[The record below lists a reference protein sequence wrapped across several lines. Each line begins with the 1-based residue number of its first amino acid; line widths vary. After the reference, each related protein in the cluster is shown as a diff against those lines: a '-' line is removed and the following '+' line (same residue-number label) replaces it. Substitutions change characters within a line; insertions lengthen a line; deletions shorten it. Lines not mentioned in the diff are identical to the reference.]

1 MFAQIV
7 IVMTI
12 LRLDSN
18 SKAVA
23 WLQGTFWFRA
33 CSVCENSAPLGST
46 SSGPNVCLQGKW
58 DLFLCAYCLL
68 SPELFFIILPDYKA
82 WNKKFSFS
90 FSIVWFVSSYLWFSC
105 QPTSP
110 AVPRAHKGLYPILL
124 LFNSW
129 TAHVVKFYGKY
140 LPRKTPGT
148 LDSYWPPSWPCGQIA
163 EGGNPRGS
171 LRDINTPNGCKGG
184 YSLFLWSCVSA
195 VVA

>member
-33 CSVCENSAPLGST
+33 CSVCENCTLGST

-68 SPELFFIILPDYKA
+68 SPELFFIILPDYNKA
-82 WNKKFSFS
+82 WNKNFPSVF
-90 FSIVWFVSSYLWFSC
+90 
-105 QPTSP
+105 
-110 AVPRAHKGLYPILL
+110 L
-124 LFNSW
+124 LFDLFPHICGFLVNQLPQLYQELIKDFTQFCCCSTHGLHMWWSFMESICLEKHLEHW
-129 TAHVVKFYGKY
+129 THTGHHHGPVGK
-140 LPRKTPGT
+140 
-148 LDSYWPPSWPCGQIA
+148 
-163 EGGNPRGS
+163 
-171 LRDINTPNGCKGG
+171 
-184 YSLFLWSCVSA
+184 
-195 VVA
+195 